1 MDDWKRRVVATAR
14 DCGFDLVAVTGAADF
29 AGDRAAALQRI
40 ADGLMD
46 GLPWYTESR
55 VIRGTSPAELLP
67 GAQSVISLGVSYWVE
82 PPGRVGDADT
92 PAGPAGRPAQADGL
106 SEPAAH
112 LPEPAAHQPE
122 PAAHQPEPAAHQ
134 PEPGAHQPE
143 PAAHPPG
150 PAAGL
155 TGRVARYAWARDY
168 HRALKRRM
176 RELVRRLESMA
187 DAPVAARWYV
197 DDGPMLD
204 RAAARRAG
212 LGWFGK
218 NGNILSPGWGS
229 WTFLG
234 QLITDLPL
242 EPDAPLS
249 KTCGACV
256 RCIDACPTG
265 AIVAPYVVD
274 NARCISYLTI
284 EHRGAIPRELR
295 PLMGDWVFGCDLCQ
309 EVCPVNRQS
318 RPSTQPVAPAPAVS
332 GHLDLPELL
341 SLSEAEFRAKFAGT
355 SLRRAKWEGMLRNAC
370 VALGNRRDPAAV
382 PVLRRTLLDAPPLAR
397 AHAAW
402 ALGRIATP
410 AARESLNTA
419 ARTETDPAVQE
430 EIRQALSEAAAG

>member
-1 MDDWKRRVVATAR
+1 MDDWKRCVVATAR
-14 DCGFDLVAVTGAADF
+14 DCGFDLVAVTGAAEF

-67 GAQSVISLGVSYWVE
+67 GAQSVISLGLSYWVE
-82 PPGRVGDADT
+82 PPGRVVDADT
-92 PAGPAGRPAQADGL
+92 PAGPDGRPAQDDGL

-112 LPEPAAHQPE
+112 QPE
-122 PAAHQPEPAAHQ
+122 
-134 PEPGAHQPE
+134 
-143 PAAHPPG
+143 

-176 RELVRRLESMA
+176 RELVRRLESLA
-187 DAPVAARWYV
+187 DAPVAARWHV

-341 SLSEAEFRAKFAGT
+341 SLSEAEFRARFAGT

-382 PVLRRTLLDAPPLAR
+382 PVLRRTLQAAPPLAR

-410 AARESLNTA
+410 AARESLSAA

>member
-1 MDDWKRRVVATAR
+1 MDDWKRLVVATAR
-14 DCGFDLVAVTGAADF
+14 DCGFDLVAITGADEFAD
-29 AGDRAAALQRI
+29 DRAAALQRI

-82 PPGRVGDADT
+82 TPGRGGGDADT
-92 PAGPAGRPAQADGL
+92 PAGAAGQPEPADGPAEPAANQPEQTDSL
-106 SEPAAH
+106 SEPAAN
-112 LPEPAAHQPE
+112 QPE
-122 PAAHQPEPAAHQ
+122 QAAGQTE
-134 PEPGAHQPE
+134 
-143 PAAHPPG
+143 

-187 DAPVAARWYV
+187 DKPVAARWYV

-242 EPDAPLS
+242 EPDAPLA

-284 EHRGAIPRELR
+284 ENRGAIPRELR

-309 EVCPVNRQS
+309 EICPVNRQS
-318 RPSTQPVAPAPAVS
+318 RPATQPIAPAASVS
-332 GHLDLPELL
+332 GRLDLPELL
-341 SLSEAEFRAKFAGT
+341 SLSEAEFRARFAGT
-355 SLRRAKWEGMLRNAC
+355 ALRRAKWDGMLRNAC
-370 VALGNRRDPAAV
+370 VALGNRRDPDAV
-382 PVLRRTLLDAPPLAR
+382 PILRQTLNAAPPLAR

-410 AARESLNTA
+410 AARESLSA
-419 ARTETDPAVQE
+419 AIRTETDPAVQE
-430 EIRQALSEAAAG
+430 EIWQALSEAAAG

>member
-1 MDDWKRRVVATAR
+1 MDDWKRRVVDTAR
-14 DCGFDLVAVTGAADF
+14 DCGFDLVAITGADEFAD
-29 AGDRAAALQRI
+29 DRAAALQRI

-82 PPGRVGDADT
+82 TPGRVGDADT
-92 PAGPAGRPAQADGL
+92 PAAGTSVQPEPADRPSEPAANQPEQTDSL
-106 SEPAAH
+106 SEPAAN
-112 LPEPAAHQPE
+112 QPE
-122 PAAHQPEPAAHQ
+122 QAAGQPE
-134 PEPGAHQPE
+134 
-143 PAAHPPG
+143 

-187 DAPVAARWYV
+187 DTPVAARWYV

-242 EPDAPLS
+242 EPDAPLA

-256 RCIDACPTG
+256 RCIPACPTG

-284 EHRGAIPRELR
+284 ENRGAIPCELR

-309 EVCPVNRQS
+309 EVCPVNRQA
-318 RPSTQPVAPAPAVS
+318 RPSTQPVAPTAAVS
-332 GHLDLPELL
+332 GNLDLPELL
-341 SLSEAEFRAKFAGT
+341 SLSEAEFRARFAGT

-382 PVLRRTLLDAPPLAR
+382 PILRRTLNAAPPLAR

-410 AARESLNTA
+410 AAVESLTAA

>member
-1 MDDWKRRVVATAR
+1 MMDDWKRLVVDTAR
-14 DCGFDLVAVTGAADF
+14 DCGFDLVAVTGAAEF

-82 PPGRVGDADT
+82 TPGRASGDA
-92 PAGPAGRPAQADGL
+92 AVSSGPDGQPEQSDRP
-106 SEPAAH
+106 SEQV
-112 LPEPAAHQPE
+112 AHQTE
-122 PAAHQPEPAAHQ
+122 
-134 PEPGAHQPE
+134 
-143 PAAHPPG
+143 

-187 DAPVAARWYV
+187 DTPVAARWYV

-242 EPDAPLS
+242 EPDAPLA

-256 RCIDACPTG
+256 RCIPACPTG

-284 EHRGAIPRELR
+284 ENRGAIPRELR

-309 EVCPVNRQS
+309 EVCPVNRQA
-318 RPSTQPVAPAPAVS
+318 RPSTQPVAPAAAVA
-332 GHLDLPELL
+332 GNLDLPELL
-341 SLSEAEFRAKFAGT
+341 ALSEAEFRARFAGT
-355 SLRRAKWEGMLRNAC
+355 ALRRAKWDGMLRNAC

-382 PVLRRTLLDAPPLAR
+382 PILRQTLQAAPPLAR

-410 AARESLNTA
+410 AARESLSAA
-419 ARTETDPAVQE
+419 ARAETDPAVQE

>member
-1 MDDWKRRVVATAR
+1 MMDDWKRLVVDTAR
-14 DCGFDLVAVTGAADF
+14 DCGFDLVAVTGAAEFVD
-29 AGDRAAALQRI
+29 DRAAALQRI

-55 VIRGTSPAELLP
+55 VIRGTSPGELLP
-67 GAQSVISLGVSYWVE
+67 GAQSVICLGVSYWAE
-82 PPGRVGDADT
+82 APGGEYA
-92 PAGPAGRPAQADGL
+92 AGPPEQDANA
-106 SEPAAH
+106 SE
-112 LPEPAAHQPE
+112 Q
-122 PAAHQPEPAAHQ
+122 
-134 PEPGAHQPE
+134 
-143 PAAHPPG
+143 
-150 PAAGL
+150 AAGL
-155 TGRVARYAWARDY
+155 TGRVARYAWVRDY

-176 RELVRRLESMA
+176 RELVRRLEAAA
-187 DAPVAARWYV
+187 DQPVAARWYV

-249 KTCGACV
+249 KSCGACV
-256 RCIDACPTG
+256 RCIDVCPTG

-284 EHRGAIPRELR
+284 ENRGPIPRELR

-309 EVCPVNRQS
+309 EVCPVNRQAK
-318 RPSTQPVAPAPAVS
+318 PAAQPVPPAPAAAAN
-332 GHLDLPELL
+332 LDLPELL
-341 SLSEAEFRAKFAGT
+341 ALSEAEFNARFAGT
-355 SLRRAKWEGMLRNAC
+355 SLRRAKWDGMLRNAC

-382 PVLRRTLLDAPPLAR
+382 PSLRRALRETPPLVR

-402 ALGRIATP
+402 ALGRIASPT
-410 AARESLNTA
+410 ALESLA
-419 ARTETDPAVQE
+419 AASRTETDPAVLE

>member
-14 DCGFDLVAVTGAADF
+14 DCGFDLVAVTGADEF

-82 PPGRVGDADT
+82 TPGRGSSDAAVS
-92 PAGPAGRPAQADGL
+92 AGPGGQPEPADNP
-106 SEPAAH
+106 SEPAANQT
-112 LPEPAAHQPE
+112 E
-122 PAAHQPEPAAHQ
+122 
-134 PEPGAHQPE
+134 
-143 PAAHPPG
+143 

-176 RELVRRLESMA
+176 RELVRRLESMT
-187 DAPVAARWYV
+187 DTPVAARWYV

-242 EPDAPLS
+242 EPDAPLA

-284 EHRGAIPRELR
+284 ENRGAIPRELR
-295 PLMGDWVFGCDLCQ
+295 PLMGDWVFGCDICQ

-332 GHLDLPELL
+332 GRLDLPELL
-341 SLSEAEFRAKFAGT
+341 SLSEAEFRARFAGT
-355 SLRRAKWEGMLRNAC
+355 SLRRAKWDGMLRNAC
-370 VALGNRRDPAAV
+370 VALGNRRDPSAV
-382 PVLRRTLLDAPPLAR
+382 PILRQTLQAAPPLAR

-410 AARESLNTA
+410 AARESLTA
-419 ARTETDPAVQE
+419 AARAETDPAVQE